1 MPGWCGR
8 ARAILPEGT
17 VMNAVAPAAV
27 GMRSLMCN
35 LAQTADDRGLPRVR
49 PDRLP
54 ASPGSG
60 VCHYERQDGGE
71 GRQAR

>member
-1 MPGWCGR
+1 MLNPVWCGR

-17 VMNAVAPAAV
+17 VMNAVMPAAV

-35 LAQTADDRGLPRVR
+35 LAQTAVIGAFQRV
-49 PDRLP
+49 PCPTGMP

-60 VCHYERQDGGE
+60 V
-71 GRQAR
+71 A

>member
-1 MPGWCGR
+1 MLNFGLDARR

-35 LAQTADDRGLPRVR
+35 LAQTVDDRRLRRAV

-54 ASPGSG
+54 ASPAQR
-60 VCHYERQDGGE
+60 RQPS
-71 GRQAR
+71 